1 MELDVIDEERD
12 SWAGRKCEGDVSL
25 ENRPGG
31 GREQVEASRLGRQLQ
46 TVRLAN
52 EGRGAR

>member
-52 EGRGAR
+52 E